1 MENVGALLM
10 SNEQENP
17 LVSVVIPTYKRPDM
31 LGRAIDS
38 VLNQTYD
45 NIEIIVVDDNDEN
58 SKYRKETE
66 EFMRKYA
73 DVDNLVYLKHKNNSG
88 AAAAR
93 NTGMKYSKGEFIS
106 FLDDDDEWYN
116 DKTQIQVSQFRK
128 LSEDY
133 GVVYTN
139 STKKNDINNIFI
151 TNKENKNSLSGDVH
165 NKILKG
171 NFIGTPVAMIRSS
184 CYEKNGG
191 FDESLPRLQDWEFWI
206 RLSKNYK
213 FKYIDKPMTMVSELD
228 DTISTNINALIKSL
242 KIILEKHYSEFEN
255 AGEFV
260 LANKYFLIG
269 HNLCLNNKCDYGREY
284 FKNALKIKF
293 KIKFFVVF
301 IFSFFGRSFYKLFFY
316 LWKNIRFKS

>member
-1 MENVGALLM
+1 LENVGALLM

>member
-1 MENVGALLM
+1 M